1 MNTDFL
7 QSASFYRKLTLICYP
22 SLLVFVALWHT
33 VLATNEFLSVYISV
47 AIWVVPLLLP
57 LKGILQGNPYTHAW
71 ANFILIFYFIHSSTT
86 LYTHPDERI
95 FAAIELILTTG
106 AFIGA
111 TYYARYRGRELG
123 LGIKKK
129 KDEAVVTNAGKMD

>member
-7 QSASFYRKLTLICYP
+7 KTASFHRKLTLICYP
-22 SLLVFVALWHT
+22 GLLIFVILWHGF
-33 VLATNEFLSVYISV
+33 LAPNEFLSVWLTM
-47 AIWVVPLLLP
+47 AIWVVPLLFP
-57 LKGILQGNPYTHAW
+57 LKGILQGNAYTHAW
-71 ANFILIFYFIHSSTT
+71 ANFILIFYFMHSLTA
-86 LYTHPDERI
+86 LYTNPGERWY
-95 FAAIELILTTG
+95 AAIELLLTTG

-129 KDEAVVTNAGKMD
+129 KGEKVVTNAGKMD